1 MEIYLD
7 NAATTR
13 VCPEAA
19 ETAYKVMTEEYGNP
33 GSTHAKGRSARK
45 LLDRAR
51 QQVAQAMGA
60 REGEIFFTSGG
71 TESDNWALR
80 SAAAALGR
88 KGGHIITGATEHEAV
103 LQTVELL
110 RRQGYEVSILPPD
123 ESGAVSPQAVRAAL
137 REDTIL
143 VSLMLVNNE
152 IGAVTDLPG
161 VSRVLKEGAPRAL
174 LHTDAV
180 QGFCKLPFT
189 VRELG
194 ADLISVSGH
203 KIHAPKGIGALY
215 MRSGV
220 KLPPLILGGGQEN
233 GLRSGTE
240 PLPAIAAFGT
250 AAEIARRELP
260 AASERMRALREESI
274 RTLRAAIPELQ
285 VLGGGAPHILS
296 VSIPGYRSEV
306 LMNYL
311 EARGVYVSKS
321 SACRRGRRSHVL
333 EAMGVEDR
341 VIDAALRVSFS
352 RYTTQEDCRAL
363 CQGLIAARKE
373 LLGAL

>member
-123 ESGAVSPQAVRAAL
+123 ESGAVPPR
-137 REDTIL
+137 RC
-143 VSLMLVNNE
+143 
-152 IGAVTDLPG
+152 
-161 VSRVLKEGAPRAL
+161 AP
-174 LHTDAV
+174 
-180 QGFCKLPFT
+180 P
-189 VRELG
+189 
-194 ADLISVSGH
+194 SGRT
-203 KIHAPKGIGALY
+203 
-215 MRSGV
+215 RSWC
-220 KLPPLILGGGQEN
+220 P
-233 GLRSGTE
+233 
-240 PLPAIAAFGT
+240 
-250 AAEIARRELP
+250 
-260 AASERMRALREESI
+260 
-274 RTLRAAIPELQ
+274 
-285 VLGGGAPHILS
+285 
-296 VSIPGYRSEV
+296 
-306 LMNYL
+306 
-311 EARGVYVSKS
+311 
-321 SACRRGRRSHVL
+321 
-333 EAMGVEDR
+333 
-341 VIDAALRVSFS
+341 
-352 RYTTQEDCRAL
+352 
-363 CQGLIAARKE
+363 
-373 LLGAL
+373 